1 MNSRVDSMNFRNP
14 GLDSKECL
22 KILYDQID
30 QLLND
35 YRKRKFRWV
44 LLVRNFFRKNKLE
57 FFHNFFA
64 VFICSLSLFFS
75 FDERFTIITLSIR
88 FISIKIST
96 FFKVYDN
103 KFYKILIGIKLDFD
117 DSKLKN
123 L

>member
-88 FISIKIST
+88 FISIKIFT

-103 KFYKILIGIKLDFD
+103 KFNKILIGIKLDFD

>member
-1 MNSRVDSMNFRNP
+1 MNFRNP

-75 FDERFTIITLSIR
+75 FDERFTIITLFIR
-88 FISIKIST
+88 FISILNLKT
-96 FFKVYDN
+96 YKKAFFQTRQMRL
-103 KFYKILIGIKLDFD
+103 FF
-117 DSKLKN
+117 
-123 L
+123 